1 MPRWQRRKGGGMD
14 SFSERVMAAYVALCE
29 REGREISFVEL
40 AQRFGRAAGV
50 PPPAPSTLWRW
61 MKGEREPALREIE
74 ALALVLGVPPG
85 RLAFGDYVA
94 PYDAM
99 RAAPVL
105 SVKPVSPKRGRKRK
119 G

>member
-1 MPRWQRRKGGGMD
+1 MTGFP
-14 SFSERVMAAYVALCE
+14 ERAMAAYAALCD
-29 REGREISFVEL
+29 REGRELGFSEL
-40 AQRFGRAAGV
+40 AERYGRAAGV
-50 PPPAPSTLWRW
+50 PPPAGVTLWRW
-61 MKGEREPALREIE
+61 MKGEREPGLREIE

-105 SVKPVSPKRGRKRK
+105 SVKPVSAKRGRKRK